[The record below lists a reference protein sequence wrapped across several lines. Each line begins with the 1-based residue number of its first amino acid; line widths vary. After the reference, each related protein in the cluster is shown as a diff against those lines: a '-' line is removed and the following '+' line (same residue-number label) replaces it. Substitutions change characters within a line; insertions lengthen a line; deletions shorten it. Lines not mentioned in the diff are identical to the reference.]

1 MQADISIGLFG
12 NIFEAIGEKQFLEKW
27 TAFIKKLKKIA
38 NPEDQSQLFMR
49 DFKKIVRE
57 YGGRNCLTN
66 E

>member
-12 NIFEAIGEKQFLEKW
+12 NIFEAIGEKW
-27 TAFIKKLKKIA
+27 TTFIKKLKKIA

-57 YGGRNCLTN
+57 YGGKCLTN